1 MEVNIL
7 AYQDLLLTKDAELK
21 ILEAKLLNQE
31 NAGPDQSALLSEIE
45 QLKQLLLEKQK
56 HIEALERKFRE
67 FGYDK
72 ELAPREDT
80 RLKAY
85 KKVEHINI

>member
-1 MEVNIL
+1 M
-7 AYQDLLLTKDAELK
+7 
-21 ILEAKLLNQE
+21 
-31 NAGPDQSALLSEIE
+31 
-45 QLKQLLLEKQK
+45 
-56 HIEALERKFRE
+56 ERKFRE

-72 ELAPREDT
+72 ELAPREDM

>member
-1 MEVNIL
+1 MKVLNPRRFEMCHFIL
-7 AYQDLLLTKDAELK
+7 
-21 ILEAKLLNQE
+21 
-31 NAGPDQSALLSEIE
+31 
-45 QLKQLLLEKQK
+45 K